1 MVLDAFR
8 LDKKIAIVTGAGKGI
23 GKDIAICFGEMG
35 ASVVCV
41 ARSIEDIEDTA
52 EQIRSFGSSA
62 LAVVCDVTKEEQL
75 KNLVDQVLKEFK
87 CIDILIRDHD
97 MSELEAIEYFEFN
110 VSGAY
115 VGENT
120 PIWLYPYED
129 L

>member
-1 MVLDAFR
+1 MLKADGF
-8 LDKKIAIVTGAGKGI
+8 DEAII
-23 GKDIAICFGEMG
+23 GMSSDIATSGERLIYD
-35 ASVVCV
+35 A
-41 ARSIEDIEDTA
+41 
-52 EQIRSFGSSA
+52 
-62 LAVVCDVTKEEQL
+62 
-75 KNLVDQVLKEFK
+75 NK

-97 MSELEAIEYFEFN
+97 MSEAEAIEYFEFN

>member
-1 MVLDAFR
+1 LRCSLATIHTSPFIGDDMLKADGF
-8 LDKKIAIVTGAGKGI
+8 DEAII
-23 GKDIAICFGEMG
+23 GMADDIATSGQRLIYD
-35 ASVVCV
+35 A
-41 ARSIEDIEDTA
+41 
-52 EQIRSFGSSA
+52 
-62 LAVVCDVTKEEQL
+62 
-75 KNLVDQVLKEFK
+75 NK
-87 CIDILIRDHD
+87 CIDILIKDHD

>member
-1 MVLDAFR
+1 MRDSSSEPHRVSSRRALSQVEQFTAAIEADPTNHILYSNRSGAHAAMGAFTPALLDA
-8 LDKKIAIVTGAGKGI
+8 
-23 GKDIAICFGEMG
+23 
-35 ASVVCV
+35 
-41 ARSIEDIEDTA
+41 
-52 EQIRSFGSSA
+52 
-62 LAVVCDVTKEEQL
+62 
-75 KNLVDQVLKEFK
+75 NK
-87 CIDILIRDHD
+87 CIDILIKDHD